1 MVGITADVVEQEG
14 RTRLRVALAYAEAVR
29 AAGGI
34 PVVLPPMPGTSQE
47 LIYRVQAFVFTGGDD
62 PATEPFGVPTHPEA
76 NLIHPDRQAFAV
88 ELLTLLRDEYP
99 TRPVLGVCLGM
110 QLMALLAGGTLH
122 QHMPESHPDS
132 HAGHLDAD
140 HEIRPVAGELLV
152 PGKVH
157 SWHHQCVDA
166 PGSLRVT
173 AEAPDG
179 VIEAVDDPARRFY
192 VGVQWHPERTSSRAL
207 GQALFERLVSEAR

>member
-1 MVGITADVVEQEG
+1 MVGITADLIELNG
-14 RTRLRVALAYAEAVR
+14 RTRLTVALAYAEAVR

-34 PVVLPPMPGTSQE
+34 PVVIPPMGGTAQE
-47 LIYRVQAFVFTGGDD
+47 LIYRLQAFVFTGGDD
-62 PATEPFGVPTHPEA
+62 PATEPFGAPTHPEA
-76 NLIHPDRQAFAV
+76 KLIHPDRQAFAV

-110 QLMALLAGGTLH
+110 QLMALVAGGSLH

-132 HAGHLDAD
+132 HAAHMDAD
-140 HEIRPVAGELLV
+140 HEVRPVAGDLIA
-152 PGKVH
+152 PDKVH
-157 SWHHQCVDA
+157 SWHHQCVDS

-179 VIEAVDDPARRFY
+179 VIEAVDDPNRRFY
-192 VGVQWHPERTSSRAL
+192 VGVQWHPERTSNRAL
-207 GQALFERLVSEAR
+207 GQAMFERLVAEAR